1 MSIEGAENKD
11 MISKRIVLH
20 FPQKL
25 VDKPIVYKLVK
36 DYDLQFN
43 ILKAYVTPQEEGL
56 MVLELS
62 GEDEQF
68 KKGIEYLES
77 CGVKIQP
84 LSQDVIRNEAKC
96 TDCGLCVPICPTK
109 ALVVDP
115 LTSRVLFYDNKCIAC
130 ELCVKVCPTRAMEV
144 HF

>member
-1 MSIEGAENKD
+1 

-20 FPQKL
+20 FPHRM
-25 VDKPIVYKLVK
+25 VDQPIVYKLVK
-36 DYDLQFN
+36 DYNLKFN

-62 GEDEQF
+62 GEKAEF
-68 KKGIEYLES
+68 NRGIEYLVS

-84 LSQDVIRNEAKC
+84 FSHDVIRNEAKC
-96 TDCGLCVPICPTK
+96 TDCGVCVPICPTGVL
-109 ALVVDP
+109 AVDP
-115 LTSRVLFYDNKCIAC
+115 ITRKVHFYDNKCIAC
-130 ELCVKVCPTRAMEV
+130 ELCVKVCPTRAMEI

>member
-1 MSIEGAENKD
+1 

-20 FPQKL
+20 FPHRL
-25 VDKPIVYKLVK
+25 VDQPIVYKLVK

-62 GEDEQF
+62 GDDDNYQR
-68 KKGIEYLES
+68 GIKYLQS
-77 CGVKIQP
+77 CGVKMQP

-96 TDCGLCVPICPTK
+96 TVCGVCVPICPTG
-109 ALVVDP
+109 ALAVDP
-115 LTSRVLFYDNKCIAC
+115 ITRKVHFYDNKCLAC
-130 ELCVKVCPTRAMEV
+130 ELCIKVCPTRAMEV